1 MCQNDSIY
9 WLLSGHIGYPY
20 FDFGVPMKS
29 NALTALEIPPDKMY
43 MFSYY
48 PNSIDYLCC
57 LNAII
62 DIHVLVSVC
71 NRLQTT

>member
-48 PNSIDYLCC
+48 PNSID
-57 LNAII
+57 
-62 DIHVLVSVC
+62 
-71 NRLQTT
+71 